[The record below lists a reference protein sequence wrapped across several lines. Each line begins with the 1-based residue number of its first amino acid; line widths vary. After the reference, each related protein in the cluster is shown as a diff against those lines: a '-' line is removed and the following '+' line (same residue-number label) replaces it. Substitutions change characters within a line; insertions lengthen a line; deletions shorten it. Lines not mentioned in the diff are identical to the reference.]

1 MRAMSRA
8 IDRPQCGYLAARRDQ
23 ERGVDEA
30 ILEPTLDRHRL
41 AGRNQIAAVAFTT
54 EIDQRAAGAV
64 GHHELVAVCLGNRA
78 ADRDD
83 AVRLKR
89 TDRDRGGR
97 RHRYARARGGDGD
110 GTGGTADDEQAG
122 GGKCQAVAA
131 EIEALVRRDRGMFGH
146 VRRSSHWL
154 TNHCLG
160 ARRRRTLNQAVQ
172 IPLGSRT

>member
-1 MRAMSRA
+1 MRAMPRA
-8 IDRPQCGYLAARRDQ
+8 IDRAQCGHLAAGRDQ

-30 ILEPTLDRHRL
+30 ILESTLDRHRL
-41 AGRNQIAAVAFTT
+41 AGRDQVAAIALTT
-54 EIDQRAAGAV
+54 EIDQRATGAV
-64 GHHELVAVCLGNRA
+64 GHHELVAVSFRDRA

-97 RHRYARARGGDGD
+97 RHRHARARGGDGD

-122 GGKCQAVAA
+122 GECQAVAA

-154 TNHCLG
+154 TNHCLE